1 MLKRLVAA
9 VAIFWLAPLLTAQ
22 EGKPDFAGTWQG
34 SFKGTVFCV
43 LQIEGAGDAISGTLR
58 PGRITA
64 NDDGEITEAE
74 PSPPD
79 TTYPLINPK
88 VDGKTLAFE
97 WKEGDAELLKFEFVL
112 NGASEGE
119 LRLVNEDHLKP
130 IRMQRAK

>member
-1 MLKRLVAA
+1 MIKRLFA
-9 VAIFWLAPLLTAQ
+9 VIAFLWLIPWLIAQ
-22 EGKPDFAGTWQG
+22 DAKSDFAGAWQG

-43 LQIEGAGDAISGTLR
+43 LKIEGAGDSISGTLR

-74 PSPPD
+74 PSAED
-79 TTYPLINPK
+79 TTFPILNPK
-88 VDGKTLAFE
+88 VEGKTLAFE

-112 NGASEGE
+112 TSADEGE

-130 IRMQRAK
+130 IRVQRAK